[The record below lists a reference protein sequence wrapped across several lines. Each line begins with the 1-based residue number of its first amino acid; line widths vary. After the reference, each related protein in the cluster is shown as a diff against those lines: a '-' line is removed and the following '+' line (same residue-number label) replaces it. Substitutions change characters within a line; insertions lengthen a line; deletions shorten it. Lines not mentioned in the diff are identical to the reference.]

1 MALIPADVGLQMRL
15 QNELLPLPTKPIQ
28 GIPADLPELKSGQAF
43 TARIQEVLPENT
55 FRALVAGK
63 TITLSLPES
72 AKSGDTLELVVV
84 DRTPRTIIARLAT
97 PSGVAPQA
105 GAAATPH
112 ATFSRAAQLLSS
124 LLLPEGEKPQAA
136 PLNRGQPLLVQ
147 APRSGAD
154 LAPVLSKAIAQSGL
168 FYEAHQARWVSGKL
182 PLANLLHE
190 PQGQLSAPQ
199 AQVAAEANKLM
210 LASLGRELQGQL
222 AGPQAQLLAQ
232 ANKLLQTGILPAP
245 QEQPPLPA
253 PVDAKAGGD
262 AATAARPNIKDM
274 PAPQPAAAAVVLNR
288 AAGREETTEGQRLPA
303 SSPAHL
309 TQGLQSVPEELR
321 LLVQQQLDAAGT
333 QRLFWHGEVW
343 PGQTMQWRV
352 EWAGENG
359 NEAGQNDPEP
369 WSTTLRLTTP
379 LLGEV
384 EAALRLGA
392 SGVRIS
398 LTTLHPPSVA
408 ILRDGTAELA
418 QALEAAGVPLRGL
431 TVKFAQD
438 PGKNNPE

>member
-1 MALIPADVGLQMRL
+1 
-15 QNELLPLPTKPIQ
+15 
-28 GIPADLPELKSGQAF
+28 
-43 TARIQEVLPENT
+43 
-55 FRALVAGK
+55 
-63 TITLSLPES
+63 
-72 AKSGDTLELVVV
+72 
-84 DRTPRTIIARLAT
+84 
-97 PSGVAPQA
+97 
-105 GAAATPH
+105 
-112 ATFSRAAQLLSS
+112 
-124 LLLPEGEKPQAA
+124 
-136 PLNRGQPLLVQ
+136 PLLVQ

-190 PQGQLSAPQ
+190 PQGRLSAPQ

-210 LASLGRELQGQL
+210 LASLRRELQGQIASQTL
-222 AGPQAQLLAQ
+222 VPQRVLVPQRAETAAQAGAQPQVGLQQEPQGQLTSAQAQVLAQ

-245 QEQPPLPA
+245 QEQPPLPT

-262 AATAARPNIKDM
+262 AAAAARPNIKDM
-274 PAPQPAAAAVVLNR
+274 PAPQPAAAVVLNR

-303 SSPAHL
+303 GLPAHL

-431 TVKFAQD
+431 TVKFVQD